1 MLERLIGEMRA
12 GGTVQAVELAARLQV
27 SPVMVQMMLE
37 NLERMGRLVKIETEC
52 GTACGGCPVRNLCAP
67 KGDGKGR
74 VWMVK

>member
-1 MLERLIGEMRA
+1 MLERLIAEMRSR
-12 GGTVQAVELAARLQV
+12 GTVQAV
-27 SPVMVQMMLE
+27 LE
-37 NLERMGRLVKIETEC
+37 VLERMGRLVKVETEC